1 MEMTKTNPL
10 SNFLCKFKNMPVINR
25 FQKDTKE
32 PTSDTVKEKY
42 RKNSEKDEEAVVRM
56 TGITCRFGN
65 SIANQNI
72 NFHLAKGEI
81 HALLGENGAGK
92 TTLMSIL
99 YGLYQPE
106 SGDIYIRGEPVDI
119 KSPLDAIDLGIAM
132 VHQHFLLTLP
142 HTVTEN
148 IIVGLKSSRG
158 IFLDTSKAE
167 KKILELS
174 KKYGLEVDP
183 RAIVGNLS
191 VGEQQRVEIIKALY
205 REIDVLILDEPTST
219 LTPRE
224 EEGLFAALRLMVK
237 QGLSIIF
244 ITHKLHEVM
253 AVSTRVTIL
262 RNGKVIGTV
271 NSSETSESDLAKLMM
286 GRSVVQQVGEN
297 GLGCGEGEAREKTE
311 TILRIED
318 VTALNNSKIPSLSGL
333 SLELRKGEIMGIAGV
348 DGNGQSELAEVISGL
363 RKVEKGHIIMAQR
376 LIENLSPRKIREWGL
391 AYVPEDLLAT
401 GLILEYSIAQNLILD
416 RWYQKPYSGRLFLK
430 EHEIRRFAEKAISD
444 FDIRSATG
452 IDSPVRTMSGGNMQ
466 KVVLAREL
474 SRKPKVL
481 VAHNPTRGLDIGATE
496 YIHKQLIAQKESGVG
511 VLLLSL
517 DLEEI
522 LSISDRIAVIYEGKI
537 MGVFAKEVADTD
549 KIGLL
554 IGGNLSKSGLQPKPP
569 P

>member
-1 MEMTKTNPL
+1 M
-10 SNFLCKFKNMPVINR
+10 
-25 FQKDTKE
+25 
-32 PTSDTVKEKY
+32 
-42 RKNSEKDEEAVVRM
+42 
-56 TGITCRFGN
+56 
-65 SIANQNI
+65 
-72 NFHLAKGEI
+72 
-81 HALLGENGAGK
+81 AL
-92 TTLMSIL
+92 
-99 YGLYQPE
+99 
-106 SGDIYIRGEPVDI
+106 
-119 KSPLDAIDLGIAM
+119 
-132 VHQHFLLTLP
+132 
-142 HTVTEN
+142 
-148 IIVGLKSSRG
+148 
-158 IFLDTSKAE
+158 
-167 KKILELS
+167 
-174 KKYGLEVDP
+174 
-183 RAIVGNLS
+183 
-191 VGEQQRVEIIKALY
+191 
-205 REIDVLILDEPTST
+205 
-219 LTPRE
+219 
-224 EEGLFAALRLMVK
+224 
-237 QGLSIIF
+237 
-244 ITHKLHEVM
+244 
-253 AVSTRVTIL
+253 STRVTIL

-286 GRSVVQQVGEN
+286 GRSVVQQVGDN
-297 GLGCGEGEAREKTE
+297 GHGCGEGEAREKTE

-333 SLELRKGEIMGIAGV
+333 SLELRKGEIIGIAGV

-376 LIENLSPRKIREWGL
+376 SIENLSPRKIKEWGL

-430 EHEIRRFAEKAISD
+430 EYEIRRFAEKAISD

-496 YIHKQLIAQKESGVG
+496 YIHKQLIAQKKSGVG

-537 MGVFAKEVADTD
+537 MGVFEKDVADTD

-554 IGGNLSKSGLQPKPP
+554 IGGNLSKSGLQPKHPP
-569 P
+569 

>member
-1 MEMTKTNPL
+1 LRKFTNI
-10 SNFLCKFKNMPVINR
+10 PVINR
-25 FQKDTKE
+25 FQKGAKI
-32 PTSDTVKEKY
+32 PTTDTVKANLKH
-42 RKNSEKDEEAVVRM
+42 SEKDREAIVRM

-65 SIANQNI
+65 LIANQNI

-81 HALLGENGAGK
+81 HVLLGENGAGK

-132 VHQHFLLTLP
+132 VHQHFLLTPP

-158 IFLDTSKAE
+158 IFLDTDMPE

-174 KKYGLEVDP
+174 KKYGLELDP

-205 REIDVLILDEPTST
+205 REIDVLILDEPTSM
-219 LTPRE
+219 LTPQE

-244 ITHKLHEVM
+244 ITHKLREVM
-253 AVSTRVTIL
+253 AISTRVTIL
-262 RNGKVIGTV
+262 RNGKVIGTIDT
-271 NSSETSESDLAKLMM
+271 SETSESGLAKLMM
-286 GRSVVQQVGEN
+286 GRSAVQQVADSGH
-297 GLGCGEGEAREKTE
+297 GYGEAGEKTE

-318 VTALNNSKIPSLSGL
+318 VTALNNSKIPSLRGL
-333 SLELRKGEIMGIAGV
+333 SLELRKAEIMGIAGV
-348 DGNGQSELAEVISGL
+348 DGNGQSELAEVIAGL
-363 RKVEKGHIIMAQR
+363 RKVEKGHIIMAGR
-376 LIENLSPRKIREWGL
+376 SIENLSPRKIREWGL
-391 AYVPEDLLAT
+391 AYVPEDLLST
-401 GLILEYSIAQNLILD
+401 GLITEYTIAQNLILD

-537 MGVFAKEVADTD
+537 MGVFEKDGADTD

-554 IGGNLSKSGLQPKPP
+554 IGGNLSKSGLQPKSPP
-569 P
+569 

>member
-1 MEMTKTNPL
+1 MTQTNPL
-10 SNFLCKFKNMPVINR
+10 SNFVRKFTNIPLINH
-25 FQKDTKE
+25 FQTGAKQ
-32 PTSDTVKEKY
+32 PTTDTVKKKD
-42 RKNSEKDEEAVVRM
+42 RMHSNKDEEPLVRM
-56 TGITCRFGN
+56 KGITCRFGN
-65 SIANQNI
+65 LTANQNI

-106 SGDIYIRGEPVDI
+106 IGDIYIRGEPVDF
-119 KSPLDAIDLGIAM
+119 KSPLDAIDFGIAM

-158 IFLDTSKAE
+158 IFLDTTRAE

-174 KKYGLEVDP
+174 KKYGLEVNP

-205 REIDVLILDEPTST
+205 RDVDILILDEPTST
-219 LTPRE
+219 LAPQE
-224 EEGLFAALRLMVK
+224 EEGLFAALQLMVK

-244 ITHKLHEVM
+244 ITHKLREVM

-271 NSSETSESDLAKLMM
+271 NTSETSESDLAKLMM
-286 GRSVVQQVGEN
+286 GHSVVQQTGDRGHGCVEEEAGE
-297 GLGCGEGEAREKTE
+297 KKE
-311 TILRIED
+311 TILRVED
-318 VTALNNSKIPSLSGL
+318 VTALNNSKIPSLRGL
-333 SLELRKGEIMGIAGV
+333 SLELRRGEIMGIAGV
-348 DGNGQSELAEVISGL
+348 DGNGQTELAEVIAGIC
-363 RKVEKGHIIMAQR
+363 KVERGHIIMAGR
-376 LIENLSPRKIREWGL
+376 SIEKLSPRKIREWGL

-401 GLILEYSIAQNLILD
+401 GLISEYTIAQNLILD
-416 RWYQKPYSGRLFLK
+416 RWYQKPYSGRLFLN

-444 FDIRSATG
+444 FDIRSPIG
-452 IDSPVRTMSGGNMQ
+452 IDSAVRTLSGGNMQ

-481 VAHNPTRGLDIGATE
+481 VAHNPTRGLDIGATQ
-496 YIHKQLIAQKESGVG
+496 YIHKLLIEQKESGVG

-517 DLEEI
+517 ELEEI
-522 LSISDRIAVIYEGKI
+522 LSISDRIAVIFEGKI
-537 MGVFAKEVADTD
+537 MGVFEKDVVDTD

>member
-1 MEMTKTNPL
+1 MEMTQSNPL
-10 SNFLCKFKNMPVINR
+10 TNFLCKFINIPVISR
-25 FQKDTKE
+25 FEKGTKKPTTNTGKKKD
-32 PTSDTVKEKY
+32 
-42 RKNSEKDEEAVVRM
+42 RKHSEKDEEAVVRM
-56 TGITCRFGN
+56 KGITCKFGEL
-65 SIANQNI
+65 IANQNI
-72 NFHLAKGEI
+72 YFHLAKGEI

-106 SGDIYIRGEPVDI
+106 SGDIYIRGQPVDI
-119 KSPLDAIDLGIAM
+119 KSPLDAINLGIAM

-148 IIVGLKSSRG
+148 IIVGLKSGRR
-158 IFLDTSKAE
+158 IFLDIDKAE

-174 KKYGLEVDP
+174 RKYGLEVDP

-219 LTPRE
+219 LTSQE

-244 ITHKLHEVM
+244 ITHKLREVM

-262 RNGKVIGTV
+262 RNGKVVGTV
-271 NSSETSESDLAKLMM
+271 NTSETSESDLAKLMM
-286 GRSVVQQVGEN
+286 GRSVVQQVGDRRHR
-297 GLGCGEGEAREKTE
+297 CEAGEKTE
-311 TILRIED
+311 TILRIQD
-318 VTALNNSKIPSLSGL
+318 ATALSNSKIPSLRGL
-333 SLELRKGEIMGIAGV
+333 SLELREAEIMGIAGV
-348 DGNGQSELAEVISGL
+348 DGNGQSELAEVIAGI
-363 RKVEKGHIIMAQR
+363 RKVEKGHIIMAGR
-376 LIENLSPRKIREWGL
+376 SIENLSPRKIREWGL
-391 AYVPEDLLAT
+391 AYVPEDLLDT
-401 GLILEYSIAQNLILD
+401 GLILEYTIGQNLILD

-444 FDIRSATG
+444 FDIRSAG
-452 IDSPVRTMSGGNMQ
+452 IDSPVRTLSGGNMQ
-466 KVVLAREL
+466 KVVLAREF

-522 LSISDRIAVIYEGKI
+522 LSISDRVAVIYEGKI
-537 MGVFAKEVADTD
+537 IGVFEKNLVDTD

-554 IGGNLSKSGLQPKPP
+554 IGGNLSKSSLQSKPP
-569 P
+569 S

>member
-1 MEMTKTNPL
+1 MEMTQTNRL
-10 SNFLCKFKNMPVINR
+10 SNFLCKFTNIPVINR
-25 FQKDTKE
+25 FQKGTKKPTDTYKKK
-32 PTSDTVKEKY
+32 D
-42 RKNSEKDEEAVVRM
+42 RKHSEKDGEEVVLMKR
-56 TGITCRFGN
+56 ITCKFGKL
-65 SIANQNI
+65 IANQNI

-106 SGDIYIRGEPVDI
+106 SGDIYIRGQPVDI

-148 IIVGLKSSRG
+148 IIVGLKSSRW
-158 IFLDTSKAE
+158 IFLDTGKAE

-219 LTPRE
+219 LTPQE
-224 EEGLFAALRLMVK
+224 KEGLFAALRLIVK

-244 ITHKLHEVM
+244 ITHKLREVM

-271 NSSETSESDLAKLMM
+271 NTSETSESGLAKMMM
-286 GRSVVQQVGEN
+286 GRPVVQQVDDRGY
-297 GLGCGEGEAREKTE
+297 GCGEAGEKTE

-333 SLELRKGEIMGIAGV
+333 SLELRKAEIMGIAGV
-348 DGNGQSELAEVISGL
+348 DGNGQSELAEVIAGL
-363 RKVEKGHIIMAQR
+363 RKVEKGHIILAGR
-376 LIENLSPRKIREWGL
+376 SIENLSPRKIREWGL

-401 GLILEYSIAQNLILD
+401 GLILDYTIAQNLILD

-444 FDIRSATG
+444 FDIRSAG
-452 IDSPVRTMSGGNMQ
+452 IYSPVRTMSGGNMQ
-466 KVVLAREL
+466 KVVLAREI

-481 VAHNPTRGLDIGATE
+481 VAHNPTRGLDISAIE

-537 MGVFAKEVADTD
+537 MGVFEKDLVDTD

-554 IGGNLSKSGLQPKPP
+554 IGGNLSKSGLQPEPP